1 MKMFWEKKLKNSQG
15 HEHVQGGKFF
25 RIFKKNPKAGP
36 VALHEQFLG
45 KKKKE
50 NRNSQLRPAMND
62 AFWGTTEKKEIP
74 GAMNGVLGKETK
86 KKGKE
91 KFSANL

>member
-1 MKMFWEKKLKNSQG
+1 
-15 HEHVQGGKFF
+15 
-25 RIFKKNPKAGP
+25 
-36 VALHEQFLG
+36 
-45 KKKKE
+45 
-50 NRNSQLRPAMND
+50 MND

-91 KFSANL
+91 KFSAYL